1 MWVRKRVD
9 IGWSDLAAALAHC
22 ALPSSRTVRAVELE
36 RLWSNAGDA
45 IACLSVRSGFD
56 LWLSAINLPAGSEV
70 LVSAI
75 TIPDMLR
82 IIQDHGLVPV
92 PVDVDPDHLAIDP
105 ASLEQGLSPRT
116 RAILVAHLFGTRQ
129 PLDEVAKFARRHD
142 LLLIEDCA
150 QAFVGTSFTGDSEAD
165 VSMFSFGPI
174 KTATALGGA
183 LLRVADKEVLS
194 AMRQVLAAQPLHGSG
209 TYARRVLK
217 YAGIKFLTG
226 RLSYAAVFH
235 TWQALGR
242 DPDQLV
248 NGAVRGFAGPGFFQR
263 IRRRP
268 AASLLAVMR
277 RRIRRFSRE
286 RIVRRGQNGRF
297 LLEQLRGSLV
307 SPGWASAEHSY
318 WVFPVL
324 TDDSSRLIAALRQA
338 GFDGSSAHSM
348 CTVPPPVDRP
358 KQRAVMAEN
367 ILPRIV
373 YLPYCSALPR
383 SEMERMAAVVRAV
396 AGSQENQSR
405 SPVLAAAP
413 ELSSSGQAR

>member
-1 MWVRKRVD
+1 M
-9 IGWSDLAAALAHC
+9 
-22 ALPSSRTVRAVELE
+22 P
-36 RLWSNAGDA
+36 

-92 PVDVDPDHLAIDP
+92 PVDVDPDHLAVDP

-183 LLRVADKEVLS
+183 LLRVADKRS
-194 AMRQVLAAQPLHGSG
+194 ARCDAASIGRSAVAQFVDLCAASSEIRGHQVSHRAIVVR
-209 TYARRVLK
+209 RRVSHM
-217 YAGIKFLTG
+217 A
-226 RLSYAAVFH
+226 S
-235 TWQALGR
+235 LGR

-263 IRRRP
+263 IRRQP
-268 AASLLAVMR
+268 AASLLAVIR
-277 RRIRRFSRE
+277 RRITRFSRE
-286 RIVRRGQNGRF
+286 RIVRRGQNGQF

-307 SPGWASAEHSY
+307 SPGWASAEHQLLGVSG
-318 WVFPVL
+318 V
-324 TDDSSRLIAALRQA
+324 
-338 GFDGSSAHSM
+338 DGRFVAI
-348 CTVPPPVDRP
+348 DR
-358 KQRAVMAEN
+358 
-367 ILPRIV
+367 
-373 YLPYCSALPR
+373 
-383 SEMERMAAVVRAV
+383 
-396 AGSQENQSR
+396 G
-405 SPVLAAAP
+405 LATGGIRRFVGP
-413 ELSSSGQAR
+413 

>member
-9 IGWSDLAAALAHC
+9 IGWSDLAAALGHC
-22 ALPSSRTVRAVELE
+22 MLPASRAARAAEVE
-36 RLWSNAGDA
+36 RLWSPEGDA

-56 LWLSAINLPAGSEV
+56 LWLSAMNLPAGSEV

-92 PVDVDPDHLAIDP
+92 PVDIDPDHLAVEP
-105 ASLEQGLSPRT
+105 GSLEQGLSPRT

-129 PLDEVAKFARRHD
+129 PLDGVAQFARRHN
-142 LLLIEDCA
+142 LFLIEDCA
-150 QAFVGTSFTGDSEAD
+150 QAFVGADFTGHPEAD

-183 LLRVADKEVLS
+183 LVRVPDQEVRD
-194 AMRQVLAAQPLHGSG
+194 AMRRVLAAQPLHGSW

-217 YAGIKFLTG
+217 YSGIKFLTG

-235 TWQALGR
+235 AWEALGR

-248 NGAVRGFAGPGFFQR
+248 NGAVRGFAGPRFFQR
-263 IRRRP
+263 IRRQP

-277 RRIRRFSRE
+277 RRITRLSGE
-286 RIVRRGQNGRF
+286 QIARRGRNGQF
-297 LLEQLRGSLV
+297 LLEQLHASLV
-307 SPGWASAEHSY
+307 SPGWASAEHSF

-324 TDDSSRLIAALRQA
+324 TDESQRLIAALRRA

-348 CTVPPPVDRP
+348 CVVPPPANRP
-358 KQRAVMAEN
+358 EQRAAMAEN
-367 ILPRIV
+367 MLPRIV
-373 YLPYCSALPR
+373 YLPYCPALR
-383 SEMERMAAVVRAV
+383 EAEMRRMAAVVRDVVESGDAH
-396 AGSQENQSR
+396 
-405 SPVLAAAP
+405 SPIMAAAP
-413 ELSSSGQAR
+413 QLSSSGQ

>member
-9 IGWSDLAAALAHC
+9 IGWADLAAALAHC
-22 ALPSSRTVRAVELE
+22 LLPSDRKARAAELE
-36 RLWSNAGDA
+36 RLWSPDGDA
-45 IACLSVRSGFD
+45 VACLSVRSGFD
-56 LWLSAINLPAGSEV
+56 LWLSAMNLPVGSEV

-82 IIQDHGLVPV
+82 ILQDHGLVPV
-92 PVDVDPDHLAIDP
+92 PVDIDPDHLAVDP

-129 PLDEVAKFARRHD
+129 PLDRVAAFARRHN

-150 QAFVGTSFTGDSEAD
+150 QAFVGTSFTGDAEAD

-183 LLRVADKEVLS
+183 LVRVPDRAVRD
-194 AMRQVLAAQPLHGSG
+194 AMRRLLAEQPLHSRW

-217 YAGIKFLTG
+217 YTGIKFLTG
-226 RLSYAAVFH
+226 RLSYAAVFR

-248 NGAVRGFAGPGFFQR
+248 NGAVRGFAGPDFFGR

-268 AASLLAVMR
+268 AAPLLATMR
-277 RRIRRFSRE
+277 RRIVRFSKDQ
-286 RIVRRGQNGRF
+286 IVRRGRNGQF
-297 LLEQLRGSLV
+297 LLEQLRGALV

-324 TDDSSRLIAALRQA
+324 VDESARLIAALRQA

-348 CTVPPPVDRP
+348 CVVPAPADRP
-358 KQRAVMAEN
+358 SQRAIMAES
-367 ILPRIV
+367 ILPHIV
-373 YLPYCSALPR
+373 YLPYCLVLPR

-396 AGSQENQSR
+396 AESTHSRSR
-405 SPVLAAAP
+405 SPVVAP
-413 ELSSSGQAR
+413 QPQLTSSGQ